1 MMILMIMMI
10 LSGCNNSS
18 KAADETFEEK
28 YEAAKQKYDKYYQ
41 KIVSG
46 QEVLDLVD
54 NWDETD
60 FGLAVDSVK
69 NGRVRV
75 DNVDRNDPNAVFT
88 YWDKESGWYIDPN
101 AYYRASFLLYQDPR
115 KESDR
120 GISDLYFHLV
130 EDPSLSDDNT
140 INPNNEQKNTDIG
153 SVEIFTEDEELNEF
167 IKESVTI
174 SSNEEIENLEWIEDK
189 VCYRVSIKRTH
200 DIKGE
205 YTHLRDYIFVN
216 EGNDY
221 TFINV
226 TYPLRDD
233 SMDSD
238 RYVYGLCEFTV
249 SYVDTTFDGEKDI
262 VISLGYSGT
271 KSIAVNC
278 AYVNVDGEFI
288 YVKSFEDIPNY
299 SINEQEK
306 CIDGW
311 FEDDEYKFI
320 YANGQFVELND
331 AKTYEN

>member
-1 MMILMIMMI
+1 MKKRLLKMLVFVYTFVLFISLCSCKCNERN
-10 LSGCNNSS
+10 SGINEIIDNTEIDLFKNNNSIEIMNS
-18 KAADETFEEK
+18 CDDIFNDEIEEPN
-28 YEAAKQKYDKYYQ
+28 DNH
-41 KIVSG
+41 KIVN
-46 QEVLDLVD
+46 DCNPIID
-54 NWDETD
+54 YETNIED
-60 FGLAVDSVK
+60 KSFDSFVK
-69 NGRVRV
+69 N
-75 DNVDRNDPNAVFT
+75 NVKLFAD
-88 YWDKESGWYIDPN
+88 
-101 AYYRASFLLYQDPR
+101 
-115 KESDR
+115 
-120 GISDLYFHLV
+120 
-130 EDPSLSDDNT
+130 
-140 INPNNEQKNTDIG
+140 
-153 SVEIFTEDEELNEF
+153 
-167 IKESVTI
+167 
-174 SSNEEIENLEWIEDK
+174 EEIENLEWIEDK

-200 DIKGE
+200 DTKGE

-249 SYVDTTFDGEKDI
+249 SYVDITFDGEKDI